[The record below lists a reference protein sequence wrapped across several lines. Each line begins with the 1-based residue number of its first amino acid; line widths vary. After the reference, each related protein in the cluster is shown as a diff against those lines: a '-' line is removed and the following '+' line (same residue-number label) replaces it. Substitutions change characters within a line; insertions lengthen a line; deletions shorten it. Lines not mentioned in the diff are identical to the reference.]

1 MKKILHF
8 FITVLFFQ
16 LTQAQPPRNTPFN
29 DTLKLVPQK
38 ENIINAATVIKVEN
52 MGAVV
57 NTDRNELRPTISA
70 DGNLLFFIREND
82 PHNTNYNSVR
92 NSQDIWFSMRD
103 ENGTW
108 SKAVH
113 LGYPLNTALYNSVF
127 WISPDN
133 NRILIRGA
141 FVNGDY
147 AGT

>member
-1 MKKILHF
+1 MKKALQVFLIL
-8 FITVLFFQ
+8 LFFYSSI
-16 LTQAQPPRNTPFN
+16 AQPPRDTTTT
-29 DTLKLVPQK
+29 DTLKLIQQK
-38 ENIINAATVIKVEN
+38 ENIITASTIIKVEN

-108 SKAVH
+108 
-113 LGYPLNTALYNSVF
+113 
-127 WISPDN
+127 
-133 NRILIRGA
+133 
-141 FVNGDY
+141 
-147 AGT
+147 